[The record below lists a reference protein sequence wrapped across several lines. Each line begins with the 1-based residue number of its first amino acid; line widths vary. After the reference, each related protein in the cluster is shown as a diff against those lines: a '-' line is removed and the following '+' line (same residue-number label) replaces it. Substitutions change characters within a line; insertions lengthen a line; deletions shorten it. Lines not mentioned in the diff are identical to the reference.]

1 MSARA
6 IAAACAALLVASCAT
21 QGPAAPPAPSPGS
34 ESVALQNAG
43 FEEPARPGENCP
55 VSWNCSMHNDPYSFR
70 FFHVDGGGASGAR
83 AYCIESVGKEPWAR
97 MTQVFGMEKAAPL
110 RGARLK
116 LSLAIKLDGLTLGGA
131 GPLMIAQGGSGQVLR
146 NSTNLQSAKAGWQR
160 FETEMEV
167 PEGTFLLEV
176 GVLLQ
181 GKGRICVD
189 DVRLER
195 TAAPAG
201 AV

>member
-6 IAAACAALLVASCAT
+6 IAAACAALLVASCAM
-21 QGPAAPPAPSPGS
+21 QGPAPLPATSPGS
-34 ESVALQNAG
+34 EGVALLNAG
-43 FEEPARPGENCP
+43 FEEPTRPGENCP
-55 VSWNCSMHNDPYSFR
+55 VSWNCSMHNDPHSFR
-70 FFHVDGGGASGAR
+70 FFHVNGGGASGAR

-110 RGARLK
+110 RGAHLK

-195 TAAPAG
+195 TARPPG